1 MPLKD
6 IREFL
11 SNRDIDVMKEKL
23 SLQRAEVKKRIGE
36 LKIIERKIESR
47 LKTIEDAQSSVPG
60 IITVETD
67 PGIKMAFWRKEL
79 K

>member
-1 MPLKD
+1 
-6 IREFL
+6 
-11 SNRDIDVMKEKL
+11 MKEKL

-67 PGIKMAFWRKEL
+67 PALKAFWRKEL